1 MGVARKR
8 GRAAA
13 RDAPLVFGTGGV
25 VGSIGVVHAV
35 VGLVGAGL
43 LRCLPARGRVDGLT
57 AAGYAAVRG
66 GSKAALVVVVVE
78 LHLAGVLDVD
88 RHGRLRRVV
97 HVYPKQDA
105 TPLHRAA
112 RTVYSRT
119 MFWADAAANPA
130 VLRARTEVQRDL
142 VRRGLRCGP
151 LRLAAASLLT
161 AAGGTAA
168 VTAAHGA
175 LWTGPPLAALSLG
188 LLLAPA
194 RTLAGHRLL
203 RELRRSHPLPA
214 TAAPGA
220 GEAGLLTALHG
231 RRALRLL
238 LPAFAAQAALFGGRA
253 ARESVARDD
262 HGPTE
267 GSGHAVVGDY

>member
-1 MGVARKR
+1 M
-8 GRAAA
+8 AA
-13 RDAPLVFGTGGV
+13 R
-25 VGSIGVVHAV
+25 
-35 VGLVGAGL
+35 AGL
-43 LRCLPARGRVDGLT
+43 LRWLPVRGRADGLT
-57 AAGYAAVRG
+57 AAGLAAVRA

-78 LHLAGVLDVD
+78 LHLAAVLDVD
-88 RHGRLRRVV
+88 RRGRLRRVV

-112 RTVYSRT
+112 RTVYGRT
-119 MFWADAAANPA
+119 MSWADAAATPA
-130 VLRARTEVQRDL
+130 VLRARHEVQSDL

-151 LRLAAASLLT
+151 LRLTAANLLAAAAACT
-161 AAGGTAA
+161 ATA
-168 VTAAHGA
+168 TATHDA
-175 LWTGPPLAALSLG
+175 LWTALPLAALSLA

-214 TAAPGA
+214 TAALGA
-220 GEAGLLTALHG
+220 EEAGLLTALHG

-238 LPAFAAQAALFGGRA
+238 LPAFAAQAALLGGRA

-267 GSGHAVVGDY
+267 GSGSAAVGDY